1 MESIYEAGTYAVD
14 GAAVDNVAELKG
26 IGLLRG
32 FRTADLIDFLRCR
45 GRLLVSVMHFVGPTI
60 AEA

>member
-1 MESIYEAGTYAVD
+1 MHRHDLVQFQQPRQMERIPS
-14 GAAVDNVAELKG
+14 

-32 FRTADLIDFLRCR
+32 FRTADLIVFLRCR